1 MMEGKNKQ
9 SGRPQVYDGQMSD
22 LAKRMENRRG
32 TTGKS
37 ARRERPASPEMR
49 KREQDNIMKMRGLG
63 IVLGVLIVI
72 LIGALI
78 YEVALGHGTVKTK
91 NERAAEQQR
100 VEQKAA
106 PEPEKEI
113 TFALGCEGE
122 TVLRI

>member
-37 ARRERPASPEMR
+37 APRERSALPEMR